1 MPKVQSITLKGS
13 FIRGGS
19 WSYILDLTLRALVL
33 ENGLDIPHNVNY
45 IFHLLQISSDYK
57 GSGSKGDVEQTEG
70 MGGISIWKHHYFRII
85 RKKL

>member
-13 FIRGGS
+13 FIRGEAVGVIS
-19 WSYILDLTLRALVL
+19 STLRALVS
-33 ENGLDIPHNVNY
+33 ENGLDIPYNVNY

-70 MGGISIWKHHYFRII
+70 MGGISIWKHHYYRII